1 MHLPDRNG
9 AEVLRMVWQVESQAR
24 TVLTTSHRAKPA
36 ISRDHLAEEGM
47 DAVFFK
53 PFEVPKLLEILE
65 RLSLP

>member
-1 MHLPDRNG
+1 
-9 AEVLRMVWQVESQAR
+9 MVWQVESQAR